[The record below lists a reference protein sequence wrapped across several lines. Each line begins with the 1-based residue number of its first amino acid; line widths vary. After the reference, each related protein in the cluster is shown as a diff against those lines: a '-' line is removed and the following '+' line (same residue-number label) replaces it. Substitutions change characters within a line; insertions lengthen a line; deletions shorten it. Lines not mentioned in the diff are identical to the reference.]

1 MQSLISNIFIEI
13 VKNIF
18 VHATVVKLDLVHY
31 YAFYALSYYD
41 F

>member
-18 VHATVVKLDLVHY
+18 VHPTVVKLHLVQ
-31 YAFYALSYYD
+31 YD